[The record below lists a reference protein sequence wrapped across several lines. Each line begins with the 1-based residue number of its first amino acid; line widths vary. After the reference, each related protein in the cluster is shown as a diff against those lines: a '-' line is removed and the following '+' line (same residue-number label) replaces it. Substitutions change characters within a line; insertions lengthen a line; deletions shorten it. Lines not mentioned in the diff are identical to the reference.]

1 MHRSDFIRC
10 SQPNCCKFV
19 HITAPKDINI
29 TRIDLGSCTIRQYK
43 QLYTVY
49 YNNNQSKQTLYE
61 ERCCYGDIFVYYD
74 YLPHE
79 SPRTTLPTTRTGIR
93 AASSTHSRTPLSTGP
108 PEVSI
113 PSDPK
118 NTFVLVIIFVSLALL
133 ILLGVCA
140 LLYRC
145 FRKSRSAP
153 VEEFTDHCDYLVID
167 ESRITTHNYSVI
179 EATNGSY
186 PQQEHNPYTTILSS
200 TTTSIPCHSSEYET
214 VQTNTEPEK
223 LRCGVHV
230 P

>member
-1 MHRSDFIRC
+1 MQRSDFIRC
-10 SQPNCCKFV
+10 SQPSCCEFV
-19 HITAPKDINI
+19 HITAPEDINI
-29 TRIDLGSCTIRQYK
+29 TRIDLGSCTTIQNR

-61 ERCCYGDIFVYYD
+61 KSCCHGDIYVIYD
-74 YLPHE
+74 YFPHA
-79 SPRTTLPTTRTGIR
+79 STGTTLPTARTGIR
-93 AASSTHSRTPLSTGP
+93 AASSTPGTPSSTSP
-108 PEVSI
+108 PDV
-113 PSDPK
+113 PK

-140 LLYRC
+140 LLYRR

-153 VEEFTDHCDYLVID
+153 VEEFTDHCHYLVIE

-200 TTTSIPCHSSEYET
+200 TTTSITCHSSEYET
-214 VQTNTEPEK
+214 VQINTEPEK